1 MKKFEQFS
9 RHLQVLRK
17 ADEEDL
23 SNEFI
28 VSGVIDK
35 FYIQFELGWKVLKE
49 LLAYEG
55 VKSAASGSPREI
67 IKAAYAYFDF
77 IDENT
82 WLQMLRD
89 RNDTTHMYN
98 EQAAIELVDK
108 IIKDY
113 IPVFIKMQQA
123 VKDRYGEPEV

>member
-9 RHLQVLRK
+9 RHLQVLRR
-17 ADEEDL
+17 ADKEDIT
-23 SNEFI
+23 NEFI
-28 VSGVIDK
+28 ISGIIDK

-49 LLAYEG
+49 LLSYEG

-67 IKAAYAYFDF
+67 IKSAYACFDF
-77 IDENT
+77 IDENL

-98 EQAAIELVDK
+98 EQAAVELVDK
-108 IIKDY
+108 IIKEY
-113 IPVFIKMQQA
+113 IPLFEKMEQA
-123 VKDRYGEPEV
+123 VKNRYSDE